1 MPTVSGKVLGN
12 NSKLYPDFAQPRRR
26 RYLMDDG
33 GSVECGQIAVMPG
46 SAVAGRRPPTHSAPL
61 ADRMSAKGRTGGF
74 EMPYV
79 IKFIA
84 DEGTTE
90 RRKKIRPVHL
100 EYVIANAHRII
111 ASGGLF
117 AEDDNFPNGG
127 LIILDTDS
135 KQEAIDYIE
144 NDPFYLN
151 KIFTTYTLNRFKK
164 AIFDYKRISI

>member
-1 MPTVSGKVLGN
+1 
-12 NSKLYPDFAQPRRR
+12 
-26 RYLMDDG
+26 
-33 GSVECGQIAVMPG
+33 
-46 SAVAGRRPPTHSAPL
+46 
-61 ADRMSAKGRTGGF
+61 
-74 EMPYV
+74 MPYV

-90 RRKKIRPVHL
+90 RRKNIRPVHL

-117 AEDDNFPNGG
+117 AEGDEFPNGG

-144 NDPFYLN
+144 NDPFYIN